1 MAKMILLY
9 DLSAAIILF
18 NPKKINR
25 LNHSI
30 EYGIR
35 FALPVRQSLA
45 D

>member
-25 LNHSI
+25 LNQSF

-35 FALPVRQSLA
+35 FALPIRQSLA

>member
-9 DLSAAIILF
+9 DLSATIILF
-18 NPKKINR
+18 NPKKING